1 MARCPKVR
9 FQEIRTVPG
18 FHLCFVSFLLAG
30 CVGGGFRTPDYVADL
45 GMSGR
50 DLAPG
55 SGRPSRQVES
65 RRLLEKPEI
74 GLDDLL
80 RIAALGNP
88 EIAAA
93 GSEVGAAAG
102 RAWQAELYPNPTL
115 ELEAENIPID
125 DVGLGQSETTVSIA
139 QPVILGGRRAAAV
152 SAAGA
157 ERKARR
163 FALESKRRDILGE
176 VRMVYAE
183 LLYEK
188 EAIALHA
195 ELLETARQTLKIAAT
210 RFAARAAPEVEVIK
224 SQIEVHELELGL
236 RRLER
241 QVVSSSERLCS
252 LLGGARVRVDR
263 IAEALPAHL
272 PDLDLEGL
280 RAVLR
285 ESHPALLSAR
295 AESEAA
301 ERRIELAEAERLPV
315 IRFRMGYGRDAAT
328 AENFLQAGIGVPL
341 PLFNRNQGRILEARH
356 LAAKARR
363 DTEAMANRL
372 FAELASAHAS
382 YMTARDE
389 VATFRDRIVPAAT
402 RALSQTREGY
412 QAGRASLLDLLDAQR
427 TLARARLFLLGSQRD
442 GSLARA
448 RLWKIVGAAVE
459 D

>member
-1 MARCPKVR
+1 
-9 FQEIRTVPG
+9 
-18 FHLCFVSFLLAG
+18 
-30 CVGGGFRTPDYVADL
+30 VGGGFRTPDYVADL

-50 DLAPG
+50 DLSPVDG
-55 SGRPSRQVES
+55 PLSRQVES
-65 RRLLEKPEI
+65 RRLLEKPRI
-74 GLDDLL
+74 ALDDLFQ
-80 RIAALGNP
+80 IAALGNP

-93 GSEVGAAAG
+93 GNEVGAAAG

-115 ELEAENIPID
+115 ELEAEDIPSD
-125 DVGLGQSETTVSIA
+125 DFGMDRSVNTIA
-139 QPVILGGRRAAAV
+139 ITQPVILGGRRAAAL
-152 SAAGA
+152 SAASA

-163 FALESKRRDILGE
+163 FALESRRRDVFGE
-176 VRMVYAE
+176 IRLAYTE

-188 EAIALHA
+188 EAIVLYA
-195 ELLETARQTLKIAAT
+195 ELLDVARQTLKIAAT
-210 RFAARAAPEVEVIK
+210 RFDARAAPEVEVIK

-241 QVVSSSERLCS
+241 QVVSSSERLSS
-252 LLGGARVRVDR
+252 LLGGVKVPVERVMG
-263 IAEALPAHL
+263 ALPTDF
-272 PDLDLEGL
+272 PELDLERL

-285 ESHPALLSAR
+285 EGHPDLLSAQ
-295 AESEAA
+295 AEAEAA
-301 ERRIELAEAERLPV
+301 ERRIERAKAERLPV
-315 IRFRMGYGRDAAT
+315 LDIRVGYGRDAAT
-328 AENFLQAGIGVPL
+328 AEDFLQAGIGVPL
-341 PLFNRNQGRILEARH
+341 PFFNRSQGRILEARH

-372 FAELASAHAS
+372 SAELAAAHVT

-402 RALSQTREGY
+402 RALSQAREGY

-427 TLARARLFLLGSQRD
+427 TLARARLSLLGSQRD